1 MKEGRVKKV
10 RSVAWW
16 CDPAMPDE
24 PHVEALRWRR
34 RAGQRLRPDQPGR
47 TGQRRCTAEETE
59 EGATIHTK
67 DESGA
72 VREGPGRQ
80 DEATDPTV

>member
-1 MKEGRVKKV
+1 MKKGREKKSGQL
-10 RSVAWW
+10 RGW
-16 CDPAMPDE
+16 CDAAMSDA
-24 PHVEALRWRR
+24 PHVQALRRRR

-59 EGATIHTK
+59 EGATIHRN
-67 DESGA
+67 ESGA

-80 DEATDPTV
+80 DEATDPSV